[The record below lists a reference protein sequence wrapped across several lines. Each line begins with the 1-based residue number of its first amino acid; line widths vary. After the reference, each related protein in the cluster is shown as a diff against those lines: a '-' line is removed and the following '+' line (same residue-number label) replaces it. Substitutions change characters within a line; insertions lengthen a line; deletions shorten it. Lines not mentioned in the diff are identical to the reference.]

1 MVLISFISAL
11 RHEHNELGSRDITI
25 WINLQLTGLIM
36 VFFVILIRIPAYST
50 DNVFTYSHVHL
61 NVIGNIQRS
70 VQNIVSSMTPVAMS
84 KHLF

>member
-1 MVLISFISAL
+1 
-11 RHEHNELGSRDITI
+11 
-25 WINLQLTGLIM
+25 M